1 MAITF
6 KKNRCKG
13 CGYKLRKDRPLAE
26 VRIGTAEGTLVM
38 EVCQDCADFIDQS
51 ANIMRKSSDDRGTKQ
66 ADYRDDADE
75 DFGDDNWP

>member
-1 MAITF
+1 MF

-13 CGYKLRKDRPLAE
+13 CGYKLKKDQPLAE

-51 ANIMRKSSDDRGTKQ
+51 ANIMRMTNDKRGTEQ
-66 ADYRDDADE
+66 ADHRVDREEND
-75 DFGDDNWP
+75 GDDGWS